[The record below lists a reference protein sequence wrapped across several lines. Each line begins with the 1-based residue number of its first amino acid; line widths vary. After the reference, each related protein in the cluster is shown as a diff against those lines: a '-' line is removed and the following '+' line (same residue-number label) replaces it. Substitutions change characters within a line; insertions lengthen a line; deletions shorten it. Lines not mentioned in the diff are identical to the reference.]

1 MPRIFGLNVIA
12 VLVAAIAF
20 YFIGFVFYGLLFAE
34 LWIGLW
40 DFSEAHLEAAESAA
54 GPAMAAGFVL
64 TVIIAGFLGVALKAL
79 KAGSMGSAIKW
90 AVFLWAGFAVT
101 TMAYD
106 IVYALQ
112 PVLLLVLD
120 SAHMLAGFVAMA
132 VILTAMDGV
141 AVKD

>member
-1 MPRIFGLNVIA
+1 MPRIFGLNPLA
-12 VLVAAIAF
+12 VLVAGFALWMV
-20 YFIGFVFYGLLFAE
+20 GFVFYGVLFAE

-40 DFSEAHLEAAESAA
+40 GFTDAHMVEAEAAA

-64 TVIIAGFLGVALKAL
+64 SIVFAGFLGYALKAL
-79 KAGSMGSAIKW
+79 KAHGMASAVKW
-90 AVFLWAGFAVT
+90 ALFLWAGFVVT

-112 PVLLLVLD
+112 PIMLLVLD
-120 SAHMLAGFVAMA
+120 ASHNLVGFIVMA
-132 VILTAMDGV
+132 LILTALDKV